1 MILFSDKSLPICVE
15 CDEDG
20 SKAVI
25 LEQVHHFTKPGVRIH
40 WRMQSSSFGALRLQ
54 IYFPF
59 NRRYTAFAPIDHHRN
74 KLMFYFPWSGHRSMA
89 DPWQKQVDVSVFMLW
104 VLW

>member
-25 LEQVHHFTKPGVRIH
+25 LEQVHHFTKPGVRMH
-40 WRMQSSSFGALRLQ
+40 WRTQSSFGALQ
-54 IYFPF
+54 KYSPF
-59 NRRYTAFAPIDHHRN
+59 NHSYITFALLD
-74 KLMFYFPWSGHRSMA
+74 L
-89 DPWQKQVDVSVFMLW
+89 
-104 VLW
+104 